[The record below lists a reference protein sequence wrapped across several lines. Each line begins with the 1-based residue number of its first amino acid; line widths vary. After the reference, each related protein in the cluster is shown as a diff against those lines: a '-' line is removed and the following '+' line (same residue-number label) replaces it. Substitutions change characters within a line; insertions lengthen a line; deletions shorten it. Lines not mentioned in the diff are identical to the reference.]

1 MEEDFSKTDSLRLI
15 EQMISAAKNDHRDSG
30 HGWLWWGWLLF
41 AASILSALF
50 VQIRE
55 TQYIGWVWAIMSL
68 IVIISFILESRT
80 KKTQVV
86 RTYIEE
92 LLDKFSAGFLISL
105 LALIT
110 ANTIVANFTDDDKG
124 QNLAFAFGY
133 FYILYAFWMYIHG
146 SAIRFKPLKVGAY
159 VNWAAAIAIFIV
171 KDFKYAMLI
180 SAFAVAVGFL
190 IPGYMLR
197 NQYKK
202 SLTGKHGV

>member
-1 MEEDFSKTDSLRLI
+1 MQEEFSKNESLRLI
-15 EQMISAAKNDHRDSG
+15 EQMISAAKNDHRENG

-41 AASILSALF
+41 AASISSALL
-50 VQIRE
+50 VQIKQP
-55 TQYIGWVWAIMSL
+55 QYIGGVWTVMTV
-68 IVIISFILESRT
+68 IVIITFVLESRT
-80 KKTQVV
+80 KKTMVV
-86 RTYIEE
+86 KTYIEE
-92 LLDKFSAGFLISL
+92 LLDKFSAGFMISL
-105 LALIT
+105 LVIIT
-110 ANTIVANFTDDDKG
+110 ANSIVANFNDDAKG

-159 VNWAAAIAIFIV
+159 VNWASAIAIFIV

-197 NQYKK
+197 NQFKK
-202 SLTGKHGV
+202 SNKT

>member
-1 MEEDFSKTDSLRLI
+1 MEEQFSKTESLRII
-15 EQMISAAKNDHRDSG
+15 EQMISAAKNDHRENG

-41 AASILSALF
+41 AASILSALL
-50 VQIRE
+50 VQFGQAE
-55 TQYIGWVWAIMSL
+55 YVGWVWSGMTIV
-68 IVIISFILESRT
+68 VIIAFIWEARGR
-80 KKTQVV
+80 KTEVV
-86 RTYIEE
+86 KTYIEE
-92 LLDKFSAGFLISL
+92 LLDKFSAGFMISL
-105 LALIT
+105 LVIIT
-110 ANTIVANFTDDDKG
+110 ANTIIANYNDDDKG
-124 QNLAFAFGY
+124 QSVAFAFGY

-146 SAIRFKPLKVGAY
+146 SAIRFRPLKVGAY

-202 SLTGKHGV
+202 SLNR

>member
-1 MEEDFSKTDSLRLI
+1 MEEDFSKTESLRLI
-15 EQMISAAKNDHRDSG
+15 EQMISAAKNDHRENG

-50 VQIRE
+50 VQIKQTR
-55 TQYIGWVWAIMSL
+55 YIGWVWASMTI
-68 IVIISFILESRT
+68 IVIISFILELGSR
-80 KKTQVV
+80 KTQVV
-86 RTYIEE
+86 KTYIEE
-92 LLDKFSAGFLISL
+92 LLNKFSTGFLISL
-105 LALIT
+105 LTIIT
-110 ANTIVANFTDDDKG
+110 ANSIIPKINNDDSG
-124 QNLAFAFGY
+124 QSIAFAFGY

-146 SAIRFKPLKVGAY
+146 SAIRFKPLKIGAG

-202 SLTGKHGV
+202 SLKR

>member
-1 MEEDFSKTDSLRLI
+1 MEEQFSKTESLRVI
-15 EQMISAAKNDHRDSG
+15 EQMISAAKNDHRENG
-30 HGWLWWGWLLF
+30 QGWLWWGWLLF
-41 AASILSALF
+41 AASILSALL
-50 VQIRE
+50 VQINQG
-55 TQYIGWVWAIMSL
+55 QYVGWVWTAMTL
-68 IVIISFILESRT
+68 VVIIVFILESRA
-80 KKTQVV
+80 KKTHIVK
-86 RTYIEE
+86 TYIEE
-92 LLDKFSAGFLISL
+92 LLEKFSTGFMISL
-105 LALIT
+105 LAIIT
-110 ANTIVANFTDDDKG
+110 ANSIVANYNDNDDRG
-124 QNLAFAFGY
+124 QSIAFAFGY

-202 SLTGKHGV
+202 SLNR